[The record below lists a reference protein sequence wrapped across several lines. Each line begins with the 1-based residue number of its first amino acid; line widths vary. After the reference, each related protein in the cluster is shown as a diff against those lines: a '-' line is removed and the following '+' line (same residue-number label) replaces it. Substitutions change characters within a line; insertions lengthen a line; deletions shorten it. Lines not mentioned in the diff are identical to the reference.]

1 MLELSQI
8 LEDVLTVPVEAQIKH
23 NGQFGNKPKS
33 VKLFSSG
40 KFDQVHDIVNSGSLS
55 SATTLIS
62 PFTTKKS
69 VN

>member
-33 VKLFSSG
+33 VKLFPSG
-40 KFDQVHDIVNSGSLS
+40 KFDQVHDIINSGSFKLS
-55 SATTLIS
+55 HHTYKPIHN
-62 PFTTKKS
+62 KKKC
-69 VN
+69 